1 MIDADGDCFEVPM
14 SDSLRAEIKE
24 IYRRAD
30 EEGRRL
36 TASENG
42 RVADLLS
49 FIEKQNEVKALG
61 RALGSPGS
69 AGQGSFL
76 DPMSWGGGPGD
87 VFVRSEGYKA
97 VRDSS
102 SRPQQWTTGM
112 VEVSHSSP
120 LEFKGTLLETGAG
133 GPGGGLIPP
142 AYDPGIVS
150 KLFEPLGVSDVF
162 GSSQTAASQM
172 RYVVEGTA
180 TSAAAGVA
188 EGAAKPESTLAYSE
202 VVEPIKKIAT
212 VLPIS
217 DEFLEDAPS
226 IQSYLNVRLSLFVRI
241 ERSVSCSAAT
251 VRTNSLACSTA
262 RATRRSIPTPSWAP
276 TTTRWLW
283 RGCLPT
289 PGVRRT

>member
-1 MIDADGDCFEVPM
+1 M